1 MVTRPKDENFFNI
14 NYYQKRP
21 KSSCDYTLNE
31 EEYII
36 SKDDIDRLLDPPDIN
51 FSGGSRFYSNSEQS
65 YKGKVKAH
73 KYINRPNQSTTGKL

>member
-1 MVTRPKDENFFNI
+1 LQVTRPKDENFFNI

-51 FSGGSRFYSNSEQS
+51 FSGGSRFYFQFRNLTVIYCEI
-65 YKGKVKAH
+65 V
-73 KYINRPNQSTTGKL
+73 

>member
-1 MVTRPKDENFFNI
+1 LQVIRPKDENFFNI

-36 SKDDIDRLLDPPDIN
+36 SKDDIDRLLDPPDILH
-51 FSGGSRFYSNSEQS
+51 SKE
-65 YKGKVKAH
+65 V
-73 KYINRPNQSTTGKL
+73 

>member
-1 MVTRPKDENFFNI
+1 LVQAFLKKWWVESDFKAAKIIECFVFLQVTRPKDENFFNI

-36 SKDDIDRLLDPPDIN
+36 SKDDIDRLLDPPDI
-51 FSGGSRFYSNSEQS
+51 
-65 YKGKVKAH
+65 
-73 KYINRPNQSTTGKL
+73 TT